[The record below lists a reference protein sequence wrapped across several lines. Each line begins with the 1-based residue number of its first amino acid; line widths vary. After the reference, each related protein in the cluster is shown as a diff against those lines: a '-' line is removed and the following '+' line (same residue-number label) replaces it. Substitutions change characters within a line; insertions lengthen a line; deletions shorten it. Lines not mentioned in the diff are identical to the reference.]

1 MVVLEMLD
9 YLNFAKTKSRLV
21 VPSGITKEAKASF
34 FCAYMSRSYGGWW
47 QLGRILVAVG
57 KSDNF
62 LDAVVFDVTNQRSG
76 MFGYGIDI
84 RKYVIVTVRILQY
97 VVITRTR

>member
-9 YLNFAKTKSRLV
+9 YLNFANIKPRLV

-47 QLGRILVAVG
+47 QWEGMLVAIWWQC
-57 KSDNF
+57 KNPINF
-62 LDAVVFDVTNQRSG
+62 LAGAGFDTP
-76 MFGYGIDI
+76 
-84 RKYVIVTVRILQY
+84 
-97 VVITRTR
+97 